1 MNAENFSEFLRKPAK
16 LYQLTYQELKSL
28 VVQYPYCQNLRYLM
42 LKKCQLEGHRD
53 FDRNLKLA
61 DTYLPDRT
69 HLFRKMKEFAPE
81 VEATTGP
88 PIEVADDFLELRSL
102 FELESDPQP
111 EWLPIEPE
119 EENPASEEAAI
130 PKPPSEA
137 DLLDDLPFTEIDLG
151 FVRPPVAA
159 DKDPGVQGSKDPTE
173 SFALPD
179 ELLADIAAIAGSI
192 PLPKDPGIQGSKDP
206 TEVFQL
212 PDELLADIAAIAG
225 SIPLPKDPGIQGSKD
240 PTEVFQLPD
249 ELLADIAAIA
259 GSIPLPK
266 DPGIQGSKDPAKADT
281 RPLKA
286 KRKKS
291 KPARSTS
298 RPQPKPK
305 SSFSSWLQQFQS
317 PQVNLQLDYLMEASR
332 QTGATTPGQTPEA
345 ERMAQESIQEHEEI
359 ATETLAFLL
368 DKQGHTEKAIAMY
381 ERLCEMHPEKT
392 ERFRKKIQEITD
404 RR

>member
-61 DTYLPDRT
+61 ATYLPDRT

-159 DKDPGVQGSKDPTE
+159 DKDPGGQGSKDPTE
-173 SFALPD
+173 SFA
-179 ELLADIAAIAGSI
+179 
-192 PLPKDPGIQGSKDP
+192 
-206 TEVFQL
+206 
-212 PDELLADIAAIAG
+212 
-225 SIPLPKDPGIQGSKD
+225 
-240 PTEVFQLPD
+240 LPD

-392 ERFRKKIQEITD
+392 ERFQKKIQEIRD
-404 RR
+404 RQ

>member
-61 DTYLPDRT
+61 ATYLPDRT

-159 DKDPGVQGSKDPTE
+159 DKDPGV
-173 SFALPD
+173 
-179 ELLADIAAIAGSI
+179 
-192 PLPKDPGIQGSKDP
+192 
-206 TEVFQL
+206 
-212 PDELLADIAAIAG
+212 
-225 SIPLPKDPGIQGSKD
+225 QGSKD

-392 ERFRKKIQEITD
+392 ERFQKKIQEIRD
-404 RR
+404 RQ

>member
-61 DTYLPDRT
+61 ATYLPDRT

-179 ELLADIAAIAGSI
+179 ELLADIAAIAGS
-192 PLPKDPGIQGSKDP
+192 
-206 TEVFQL
+206 T
-212 PDELLADIAAIAG
+212 
-225 SIPLPKDPGIQGSKD
+225 
-240 PTEVFQLPD
+240 
-249 ELLADIAAIA
+249 
-259 GSIPLPK
+259 PLPK
-266 DPGIQGSKDPAKADT
+266 DPGIQGSKDPAKADA

-392 ERFRKKIQEITD
+392 ERFQKKIQEIRD
-404 RR
+404 RQ

>member
-1 MNAENFSEFLRKPAK
+1 
-16 LYQLTYQELKSL
+16 QLTYQELKSL

-61 DTYLPDRT
+61 ATYLPDRT

-173 SFALPD
+173 SFA
-179 ELLADIAAIAGSI
+179 
-192 PLPKDPGIQGSKDP
+192 
-206 TEVFQL
+206 
-212 PDELLADIAAIAG
+212 
-225 SIPLPKDPGIQGSKD
+225 
-240 PTEVFQLPD
+240 LPD

-392 ERFRKKIQEITD
+392 ERFQKKIQEIRD
-404 RR
+404 RQ

>member
-61 DTYLPDRT
+61 ATYLPDRT

-159 DKDPGVQGSKDPTE
+159 QKDPGVQGSKDPTE

-206 TEVFQL
+206 IEVFQM

-225 SIPLPKDPGIQGSKD
+225 S
-240 PTEVFQLPD
+240 T
-249 ELLADIAAIA
+249 
-259 GSIPLPK
+259 PLPK

-392 ERFRKKIQEITD
+392 ERFQKKIQEIRD
-404 RR
+404 RQ

>member
-61 DTYLPDRT
+61 ATYLPDRT

-119 EENPASEEAAI
+119 EENPVSEEAAI

-173 SFALPD
+173 SFA
-179 ELLADIAAIAGSI
+179 
-192 PLPKDPGIQGSKDP
+192 
-206 TEVFQL
+206 
-212 PDELLADIAAIAG
+212 
-225 SIPLPKDPGIQGSKD
+225 
-240 PTEVFQLPD
+240 LPD

-392 ERFRKKIQEITD
+392 EN
-404 RR
+404 

>member
-61 DTYLPDRT
+61 ATYLPDRT

-130 PKPPSEA
+130 PKPPSDA

-179 ELLADIAAIAGSI
+179 ELLADIAAIAGS
-192 PLPKDPGIQGSKDP
+192 
-206 TEVFQL
+206 T
-212 PDELLADIAAIAG
+212 
-225 SIPLPKDPGIQGSKD
+225 
-240 PTEVFQLPD
+240 
-249 ELLADIAAIA
+249 
-259 GSIPLPK
+259 PLPK

-392 ERFRKKIQEITD
+392 ERFQKKIQEIRD
-404 RR
+404 RQ

>member
-61 DTYLPDRT
+61 ATYLPDRT

-151 FVRPPVAA
+151 FVRPP
-159 DKDPGVQGSKDPTE
+159 
-173 SFALPD
+173 
-179 ELLADIAAIAGSI
+179 
-192 PLPKDPGIQGSKDP
+192 
-206 TEVFQL
+206 
-212 PDELLADIAAIAG
+212 
-225 SIPLPKDPGIQGSKD
+225 
-240 PTEVFQLPD
+240 
-249 ELLADIAAIA
+249 
-259 GSIPLPK
+259 
-266 DPGIQGSKDPAKADT
+266 
-281 RPLKA
+281 
-286 KRKKS
+286 
-291 KPARSTS
+291 
-298 RPQPKPK
+298 
-305 SSFSSWLQQFQS
+305 
-317 PQVNLQLDYLMEASR
+317 
-332 QTGATTPGQTPEA
+332 
-345 ERMAQESIQEHEEI
+345 
-359 ATETLAFLL
+359 
-368 DKQGHTEKAIAMY
+368 
-381 ERLCEMHPEKT
+381 
-392 ERFRKKIQEITD
+392 
-404 RR
+404 

>member
-61 DTYLPDRT
+61 ATYLPDRT

-159 DKDPGVQGSKDPTE
+159 QKDPGV
-173 SFALPD
+173 
-179 ELLADIAAIAGSI
+179 
-192 PLPKDPGIQGSKDP
+192 QGSKDP

-225 SIPLPKDPGIQGSKD
+225 S
-240 PTEVFQLPD
+240 T
-249 ELLADIAAIA
+249 
-259 GSIPLPK
+259 PLPK
-266 DPGIQGSKDPAKADT
+266 DPGIQGSKDPAKAEA

>member
-61 DTYLPDRT
+61 ATYLPDRT

-159 DKDPGVQGSKDPTE
+159 QKDPGVQGSKDPTE

-179 ELLADIAAIAGSI
+179 ELLADIAAIAGS
-192 PLPKDPGIQGSKDP
+192 
-206 TEVFQL
+206 T
-212 PDELLADIAAIAG
+212 
-225 SIPLPKDPGIQGSKD
+225 
-240 PTEVFQLPD
+240 
-249 ELLADIAAIA
+249 
-259 GSIPLPK
+259 PLPK

-392 ERFRKKIQEITD
+392 ERFQKKIQEIRD
-404 RR
+404 RQ

>member
-61 DTYLPDRT
+61 ATYLPDRT

-173 SFALPD
+173 SFA
-179 ELLADIAAIAGSI
+179 
-192 PLPKDPGIQGSKDP
+192 
-206 TEVFQL
+206 
-212 PDELLADIAAIAG
+212 
-225 SIPLPKDPGIQGSKD
+225 
-240 PTEVFQLPD
+240 LPD

-392 ERFRKKIQEITD
+392 ERFQKKIQEIRD
-404 RR
+404 RQ

>member
-61 DTYLPDRT
+61 ATYLPDRT

-119 EENPASEEAAI
+119 EENPVSEEAAI

-179 ELLADIAAIAGSI
+179 ELLADITAIAGSI
-192 PLPKDPGIQGSKDP
+192 PPP
-206 TEVFQL
+206 
-212 PDELLADIAAIAG
+212 
-225 SIPLPKDPGIQGSKD
+225 
-240 PTEVFQLPD
+240 
-249 ELLADIAAIA
+249 
-259 GSIPLPK
+259 
-266 DPGIQGSKDPAKADT
+266 KDPAKADA

-392 ERFRKKIQEITD
+392 ERFQKKIQEIRD
-404 RR
+404 RQ

>member
-61 DTYLPDRT
+61 ATYLPDRT

-159 DKDPGVQGSKDPTE
+159 DKDPGVQGSKDPAE
-173 SFALPD
+173 SFA
-179 ELLADIAAIAGSI
+179 
-192 PLPKDPGIQGSKDP
+192 
-206 TEVFQL
+206 
-212 PDELLADIAAIAG
+212 
-225 SIPLPKDPGIQGSKD
+225 
-240 PTEVFQLPD
+240 LPD

-392 ERFRKKIQEITD
+392 ERFQKKIQEIRD
-404 RR
+404 RQ

>member
-61 DTYLPDRT
+61 ATYLPDRT

-119 EENPASEEAAI
+119 EENPVSEEAAI

-159 DKDPGVQGSKDPTE
+159 QKDPGVQGSKDPTE
-173 SFALPD
+173 SFA
-179 ELLADIAAIAGSI
+179 
-192 PLPKDPGIQGSKDP
+192 
-206 TEVFQL
+206 
-212 PDELLADIAAIAG
+212 
-225 SIPLPKDPGIQGSKD
+225 
-240 PTEVFQLPD
+240 LPD

-392 ERFRKKIQEITD
+392 ERFQKKIQEIRD
-404 RR
+404 RQ

>member
-61 DTYLPDRT
+61 ATYLPDRT

-159 DKDPGVQGSKDPTE
+159 QKDPGVQGSKDPTE
-173 SFALPD
+173 SFA
-179 ELLADIAAIAGSI
+179 
-192 PLPKDPGIQGSKDP
+192 
-206 TEVFQL
+206 
-212 PDELLADIAAIAG
+212 
-225 SIPLPKDPGIQGSKD
+225 
-240 PTEVFQLPD
+240 LPD

-392 ERFRKKIQEITD
+392 ERFQKKIQEIRD
-404 RR
+404 RQ

>member
-61 DTYLPDRT
+61 ATYLPDRT

-119 EENPASEEAAI
+119 EENPVSEEAAI

-173 SFALPD
+173 SFA
-179 ELLADIAAIAGSI
+179 
-192 PLPKDPGIQGSKDP
+192 
-206 TEVFQL
+206 
-212 PDELLADIAAIAG
+212 
-225 SIPLPKDPGIQGSKD
+225 
-240 PTEVFQLPD
+240 LPD

-392 ERFRKKIQEITD
+392 ERFQKKIQEIRD
-404 RR
+404 RQ

>member
-61 DTYLPDRT
+61 ATYLPDRT

-159 DKDPGVQGSKDPTE
+159 QKDPGVQGSKDPTE

-192 PLPKDPGIQGSKDP
+192 PLPKDPG
-206 TEVFQL
+206 V
-212 PDELLADIAAIAG
+212 
-225 SIPLPKDPGIQGSKD
+225 
-240 PTEVFQLPD
+240 
-249 ELLADIAAIA
+249 
-259 GSIPLPK
+259 
-266 DPGIQGSKDPAKADT
+266 QGSKDPAKADT

-392 ERFRKKIQEITD
+392 ERFQKKIQEIRD
-404 RR
+404 RQ